1 MVKRYMVVGIV
12 IAIVVTFVFP
22 LCLSC
27 NKGYLKITD
36 KDFIVSNIPPNWSIA
51 SKDEIAKAQEIE
63 EKILGNDP
71 NRIMAN
77 VLFSAGLN
85 RGDGNSYPHV
95 VIEVI
100 PLGSFKTINEVIDYN
115 ESIYKEHFKGYERNY
130 IDYGRGPSGNST
142 MAILMY
148 QYYGNGDTLLAT
160 LDVWAINKSVV
171 WRVGCLS
178 LAGEFKKDA
187 SIFSDILNSFVIKD
201 GDITFGRISI
211 R

>member
-1 MVKRYMVVGIV
+1 MVKRYMIVGIV
-12 IAIVVTFVFP
+12 TAIVITFVFP

-27 NKGYLKITD
+27 NKSYLKITD
-36 KDFIVSNIPPNWSIA
+36 EDFIVANIPHDWSVD

-63 EKILGNDP
+63 ERNLGYDP

-85 RGDGNSYPHV
+85 RGDGNSYPHI

-100 PLGSFKTINEVIDYN
+100 PLGNFKTINEVINYN
-115 ESIYKEHFKGYERNY
+115 ESIYKKHFKGYERIY
-130 IDYGRGPSGNST
+130 IDYGREPYNT

-148 QYYGNGDTLLAT
+148 QCYGKGDTLLTVFDAW
-160 LDVWAINKSVV
+160 VINKSVV

-178 LAGEFKKDA
+178 LAEEFKKDA

-201 GDITFGRISI
+201 GNITFGRISI